1 MIAFLA
7 GQPQWSRMCMKQQE
21 HEHTS
26 SWQQISRKQRL
37 YSMPF
42 QTSTRGQRQCYLRVH
57 CQSSSSF
64 DSQSIS
70 LVWLQRARNLA
81 ILLLVGSLFPSPVES
96 MTSAGAFPYANLSS
110 MDTYAN
116 HRSSLETT
124 SWLRSF
130 GLDNPTL
137 QDRDQE
143 LVRAIDSECSTSNG
157 SFNSNG
163 NYLNKYT
170 IVEKVITGEMSQLRN
185 SREIFPWSAWF
196 KVEDHES
203 VNNNETVKSE
213 KRGRY
218 IFVIVTLL
226 VIACVVPMIQYYSYT
241 RDK

>member
-7 GQPQWSRMCMKQQE
+7 GQPQWYLMCMKQQE

-26 SWQQISRKQRL
+26 SWPQISRKQRL

-143 LVRAIDSECSTSNG
+143 LVRAIDSECST
-157 SFNSNG
+157 
-163 NYLNKYT
+163 K
-170 IVEKVITGEMSQLRN
+170 KVITGEMSQLRN